1 MSPSSASMF
10 DGWRLLVDA
19 PASGAWK
26 MAVDEVLLDGVAA
39 GTTPPTI
46 RFYGWNPPCLS
57 LGYFQ
62 PFDVVDVDGCRAL
75 GVDVV
80 RRPTGG
86 RAILHDR
93 ELTYSVALPAPLLGQ
108 DGGVLPSYYR
118 LSLVLQDG
126 LRRLGVPATLAPE
139 SARSSAA
146 HGPVCF
152 DRPSAHEILLH
163 GRKLVGSAQTRRGGG
178 LLQHGSILIEPRIDK
193 LMACLHR
200 TDAAG
205 SRGLEDGVAGLAELG
220 VTDLGPIASAIG
232 AAFAAGFGVDLV
244 EAPLRPD
251 EEEAARALARSQYQS
266 AGWTERLVPPI
277 AQKLNNDPTRRRVRS
292 ASAGR

>member
-1 MSPSSASMF
+1 MSSRMGTSACSASMSDWRVVF
-10 DGWRLLVDA
+10 D
-19 PASGAWK
+19 PAANGAWN

-39 GTTPPTI
+39 GSAPPTL
-46 RFYGWNPPCLS
+46 RFYAWSPACLS

-62 PFDVVDVDGCRAL
+62 PFSVVNLEGCRGL

-93 ELTYSVALPAPLLGQ
+93 ELTYSVALPASVLGR
-108 DGGVLPSYYR
+108 DAGILPSYRR
-118 LSLVLQDG
+118 LSLALQTG
-126 LRRLGVPATLAPE
+126 LRRLGIDASLAPE
-139 SARSSAA
+139 SEAPNRAL
-146 HGPVCF
+146 HGPACF

-163 GRKLVGSAQTRRGGG
+163 GRKLVGSAQMRRGGG

-200 TDAAG
+200 TDGAG
-205 SRGLEDGVAGLAELG
+205 SRGLEEGVAGLAELG
-220 VTDLGPIASAIG
+220 MTDLGPIVSAIG
-232 AAFAAGFGVDLV
+232 AASAKGFRVALV

-251 EEEAARALARSQYQS
+251 EEEAARALARSKYQS
-266 AGWTERLVPPI
+266 TRWTERLVPAI
-277 AQKLNNDPTRRRVRS
+277 A
-292 ASAGR
+292 

>member
-1 MSPSSASMF
+1 MAA
-10 DGWRLLVDA
+10 DTWRLLVDA
-19 PASGAWK
+19 PVSGAWN

-39 GTTPPTI
+39 GTTPPTV
-46 RFYGWNPPCLS
+46 RFYEWKPPCLS

-75 GVDVV
+75 GVEVV

-93 ELTYSVALPAPLLGQ
+93 ELTYSVALPASVLGQ

-118 LSLVLQDG
+118 LSLALQDG
-126 LRRLGVPATLAPE
+126 LRRLGVPTTLAPE
-139 SARSSAA
+139 SAGSSAA

-163 GRKLVGSAQTRRGGG
+163 GRKLVGSAQMRRGGG
-178 LLQHGSILIEPRIDK
+178 LLQHGSILIEPRLDK
-193 LMACLHR
+193 LLACLHR
-200 TDAAG
+200 TDSGG
-205 SRGLEDGVAGLAELG
+205 SRGLAEGVAGLAELG
-220 VTDLGPIASAIG
+220 VSDPGSIACAVG
-232 AAFAAGFGVDLV
+232 AAFAAGFRVGLV

-251 EEEAARALARSQYQS
+251 EEEAARALARAKYQS
-266 AGWTERLVPPI
+266 AGWTERLVSAI
-277 AQKLNNDPTRRRVRS
+277 A
-292 ASAGR
+292 